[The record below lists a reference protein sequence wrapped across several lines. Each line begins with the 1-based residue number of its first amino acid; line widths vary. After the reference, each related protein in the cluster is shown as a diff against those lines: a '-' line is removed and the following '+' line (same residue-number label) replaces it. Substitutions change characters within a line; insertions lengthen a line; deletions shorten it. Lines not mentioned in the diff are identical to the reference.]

1 MESKQ
6 KKAFL
11 DFEGDEWFF
20 RNSNS
25 IANYN
30 SEEDA
35 VINLMKDYNLKAQT
49 LLELGCSAGYR
60 LNAIKEYFPDSII
73 CGLEPSKLAI
83 EYGLKNYPEINFV
96 NGTADDLSSYKDAS
110 FDIIIVGFLLYVIDR
125 DLLLKVISEI
135 DRVLKNGGKIILVD
149 FFSELPTKNSYEHI
163 KDALA
168 FSFKQ
173 NYDEIFLSTKLYHL
187 IDKSSYNHL
196 NKSKDSSEDYYNKYS
211 ITLLR
216 KDLISSYK

>member
-30 SEEDA
+30 PEEDA
-35 VINLMKDYNLKAQT
+35 VINLIKDYNLKAQT

-149 FFSELPTKNSYEHI
+149 FFSELPTKNSYQHI

-211 ITLLR
+211 ISLLR